1 MVYKA
6 VLFLL
11 AADASSFEDGRV
23 EKLISTEPDV
33 VTETQPIRKSQIEF
47 NGSVLGSGSFASVS
61 PATLMNRDSSRESV
75 VIKTMRKRTLRELE
89 KLYINELDI
98 LTQMQSL
105 TERES
110 AEQDH
115 QGRDYIV
122 QLIGSFEDVDK
133 MYIVLE
139 PLGLD
144 LFHVTTSDIP
154 LHLDDLREI
163 LRQTLHAIDYCHMK
177 GVIHCDIKLENV
189 LLAASGPL
197 KHGRD
202 GRITNLKIKLID
214 FGLSKRVGDGRL
226 DKYGTFAFLSP
237 EVVLSIPRTAKL
249 DMWGIGHLAFTLR
262 TCRDM
267 FGYVDDDDYNRLL
280 VMMQKVRWTG
290 IPKSM
295 FQRSADRSRFRK
307 WILESSES
315 TRPWAIDN
323 YIICG
328 CEDVKNTEAE
338 GLVDLIHCLMEFDP
352 DRRPSAKEALIH
364 PFLRIK
370 D

>member
-1 MVYKA
+1 M
-6 VLFLL
+6 
-11 AADASSFEDGRV
+11 
-23 EKLISTEPDV
+23 
-33 VTETQPIRKSQIEF
+33 
-47 NGSVLGSGSFASVS
+47 
-61 PATLMNRDSSRESV
+61 
-75 VIKTMRKRTLRELE
+75 
-89 KLYINELDI
+89 
-98 LTQMQSL
+98 
-105 TERES
+105 
-110 AEQDH
+110 
-115 QGRDYIV
+115 
-122 QLIGSFEDVDK
+122 
-133 MYIVLE
+133 
-139 PLGLD
+139 
-144 LFHVTTSDIP
+144 
-154 LHLDDLREI
+154 
-163 LRQTLHAIDYCHMK
+163 
-177 GVIHCDIKLENV
+177 
-189 LLAASGPL
+189 
-197 KHGRD
+197 
-202 GRITNLKIKLID
+202 
-214 FGLSKRVGDGRL
+214 SKRVGDGRL

-262 TCRDM
+262 TGRDM

-307 WILESSES
+307 WILESNES

-352 DRRPSAKEALIH
+352 DRRPSAKEALMH
-364 PFLRIK
+364 PFLRNK